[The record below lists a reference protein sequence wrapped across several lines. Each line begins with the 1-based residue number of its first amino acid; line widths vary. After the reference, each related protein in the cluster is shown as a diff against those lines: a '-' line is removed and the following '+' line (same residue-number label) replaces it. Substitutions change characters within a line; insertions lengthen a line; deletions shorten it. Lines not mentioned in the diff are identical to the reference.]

1 MKQRRFAFCFK
12 KKEPGSRPPSPE
24 ALAQLPPSRA
34 PFLIPQSHTYSH
46 YFSPKHNPN
55 LHRAAVGLTVAAWFV
70 VVVRQSSC
78 FVVLQ
83 GPSIP
88 PTPASPGPA
97 PPSSLCRVR
106 RQLPVVRRQLASVR
120 RQLPV
125 VCGSPSNL
133 WSLPSPKTL
142 SNFRLINEAHCEDFL
157 IGGGHHCIMDW
168 PLTIIC
174 NST

>member
-133 WSLPSPKTL
+133 WSLPSPKTT
-142 SNFRLINEAHCEDFL
+142 SEPVGPVNQ
-157 IGGGHHCIMDW
+157 
-168 PLTIIC
+168 
-174 NST
+174 